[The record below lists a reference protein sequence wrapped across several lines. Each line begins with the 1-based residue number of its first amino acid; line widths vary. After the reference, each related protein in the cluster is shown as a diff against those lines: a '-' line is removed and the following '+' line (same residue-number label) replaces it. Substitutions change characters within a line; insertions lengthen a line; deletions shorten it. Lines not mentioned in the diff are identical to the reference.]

1 MRRQVIS
8 MTPLIDVVFIL
19 LVFFMLASSF
29 TTWRSVEMDMA
40 TPGGGV
46 AEGRSVLVELRT
58 DGLRFGGRNTD
69 ETELIRQL
77 QDQLADDAELRVLV
91 RFDHDLPLQDSVQLV
106 NRLSTAGIRN
116 LRVLPSR
123 EAAQ

>member
-1 MRRQVIS
+1 

-69 ETELIRQL
+69 ETELILQL

-106 NRLSTAGIRN
+106 DRLSTAGIRN

>member
-29 TTWRSVEMDMA
+29 TTWRSVELDMA

-46 AEGRSVLVELRT
+46 ADGKSVLIELRT
-58 DGLRFGGRNTD
+58 EGVRFGGRD
-69 ETELIRQL
+69 IEEAELIRLL
-77 QDQLADDAELRVLV
+77 QDQLADDAELRVLI
-91 RFDHDLPLQDSVQLV
+91 RFDHDLPLQSSVQLV
-106 NRLSTAGIRN
+106 DRLATTGIRN